1 LNELKL
7 SVKFQPLFEWLSCS
21 KDNPLHKVNTVIITG
36 GRNSQKSFG
45 VGTFSCV
52 ASKDFNHRVLYTR
65 YTLASAQDSII
76 PEFNEKID
84 ILNCYN
90 SFNVNKDRIEGVN
103 GKSKIV
109 FKGIKTSSGNQTA
122 NLKSLKDF
130 SMFILEEAEEMPSYE
145 DWNKI
150 KLSIRAKD
158 VRNLSILLL
167 NPATKE
173 HWIYQEFY
181 ETNGVQ
187 EGFNGIVGNVLFIH
201 LTYLDM
207 ERDLIA
213 DDIWDD
219 FQEKKKAYD
228 EYLINPNIN
237 QRTLKK
243 ALYYKHIVLGGWLD
257 KAEGVIYTNWSIG
270 EFKRDYPSVFGQDF
284 GFSVDPTTL
293 VETVIDKSQKK
304 IYIKEHL
311 YKPHL
316 STTDIY
322 LANWQ
327 AARDKLIYADSAE
340 PRLISELASKG
351 LNIKPTVKGEGSITA
366 GIAILQDYEL
376 IIDSES
382 INIIKELNNYVW
394 HDKKS
399 KVPLDAFNH
408 ALDAVRYAVYP
419 QMINSRGRNP
429 V

>member
-1 LNELKL
+1 MNELKL

-21 KDNPLHKVNTVIITG
+21 KDDPLHKVNTVIITG

-84 ILNCYN
+84 ILNCYE

-130 SMFILEEAEEMPSYE
+130 SMFILEEAEEMPSYD

-181 ETNGVQ
+181 EK
-187 EGFNGIVGNVLFIH
+187 
-201 LTYLDM
+201 
-207 ERDLIA
+207 
-213 DDIWDD
+213 IW
-219 FQEKKKAYD
+219 
-228 EYLINPNIN
+228 
-237 QRTLKK
+237 R
-243 ALYYKHIVLGGWLD
+243 
-257 KAEGVIYTNWSIG
+257 
-270 EFKRDYPSVFGQDF
+270 KR
-284 GFSVDPTTL
+284 
-293 VETVIDKSQKK
+293 
-304 IYIKEHL
+304 
-311 YKPHL
+311 
-316 STTDIY
+316 
-322 LANWQ
+322 
-327 AARDKLIYADSAE
+327 
-340 PRLISELASKG
+340 
-351 LNIKPTVKGEGSITA
+351 
-366 GIAILQDYEL
+366 
-376 IIDSES
+376 
-382 INIIKELNNYVW
+382 
-394 HDKKS
+394 
-399 KVPLDAFNH
+399 
-408 ALDAVRYAVYP
+408 
-419 QMINSRGRNP
+419 
-429 V
+429 